1 MANEIRAVLIPI
13 ETDRKLLLPNA
24 MVAEVMA
31 MRSIDDSAAEDDWVL
46 GTVSWRGWD
55 IPLIDFGLL
64 TGYQIDEPADPVS
77 TDTIAVLKCINHPED
92 LPYFAVLSRGIP
104 KLQLVSRG
112 DIQLHEE
119 QDVVHHAIASLVS
132 IEEEMADIPNMNYLE
147 TQLIGLTGEP
157 A

>member
-1 MANEIRAVLIPI
+1 MANDIRAVLIPI

-31 MRSIDDSAAEDDWVL
+31 MRSIDDSDSDESWIL

-64 TGYQIDEPADPVS
+64 TGYQNDDPSDLAS
-77 TDTIAVLKCINHPED
+77 TDNIAVLKCINHPENM
-92 LPYFAVLSRGIP
+92 PYFAVLSRGIP

-119 QDVVHHAIASLVS
+119 QEFINHAIASLVS
-132 IEEEMADIPNMNYLE
+132 IEDEMADIPNMNYIE
-147 TQLIGLTGEP
+147 TQLISLTGEP

>member
-64 TGYQIDEPADPVS
+64 TGYQNDEPADPVR
-77 TDTIAVLKCINHPED
+77 TDNIAVLKCINHPED

>member
-1 MANEIRAVLIPI
+1 MANDIRAVLIPI

-31 MRSIDDSAAEDDWVL
+31 MRSIDDSDADESWIL

-64 TGYQIDEPADPVS
+64 TGYQNDDPAELAS
-77 TDTIAVLKCINHPED
+77 TDNIAVLKCINHPENM
-92 LPYFAVLSRGIP
+92 PYFAVLSRGIP

-119 QDVVHHAIASLVS
+119 QDVNHHAIASLVS
-132 IEEEMADIPNMNYLE
+132 IEDEMADIPNMNYIE
-147 TQLIGLTGEP
+147 TQLISLTGEP

>member
-13 ETDRKLLLPNA
+13 ETNRKLLLPNA

-31 MRSIDDSAAEDDWVL
+31 MRSIDDIDVNEDWIL

-64 TGYQIDEPADPVS
+64 TGYQSDDVKEMAT
-77 TDTIAVLKCINHPED
+77 TDNIAVLKCINHPEN

-119 QDVVHHAIASLVS
+119 KEVNHHAIASLVS
-132 IEEEMADIPNMNYLE
+132 IEDEMADIPNMNYLE
-147 TQLIGLTGEP
+147 TQLISLTGEP

>member
-1 MANEIRAVLIPI
+1 MANDIRAVLIPI

-31 MRSIDDSAAEDDWVL
+31 MRSIDDSDADESWIL

-64 TGYQIDEPADPVS
+64 TGYQNDDPADLAS
-77 TDTIAVLKCINHPED
+77 TDNIAVLKCINHPENM
-92 LPYFAVLSRGIP
+92 PYFAVLSRGIP

-119 QDVVHHAIASLVS
+119 QEFIHHAIASLVS
-132 IEEEMADIPNMNYLE
+132 IEDEMADIPNMNYIE
-147 TQLIGLTGEP
+147 TQLISLTGEP

>member
-13 ETDRKLLLPNA
+13 EANRKLLLPNA

-31 MRSIDDSAAEDDWVL
+31 MRSIDDIETDQKWLL

-64 TGYQIDEPADPVS
+64 TGYQHEEPTNLVS
-77 TDTIAVLKCINHPED
+77 TDNIAVLKCINHPQD

-119 QDVVHHAIASLVS
+119 QEVIHHAIASLVS
-132 IEEEMADIPNMNYLE
+132 IEDEMADIPNMNYLE
-147 TQLIGLTGEP
+147 TQLISLTAEP

>member
-1 MANEIRAVLIPI
+1 MANDIRAVLIPI
-13 ETDRKLLLPNA
+13 ETNRKLLLPNA

-31 MRSIDDSAAEDDWVL
+31 MRSIDDSGVDEPWIL
-46 GTVSWRGWD
+46 GTVTWRGWD

-64 TGYQIDEPADPVS
+64 TGYQHDEPRAVAS
-77 TDTIAVLKCINHPED
+77 TDNIAVLKCINHPKD

-119 QDVVHHAIASLVS
+119 KDVNHHAIA
-132 IEEEMADIPNMNYLE
+132 
-147 TQLIGLTGEP
+147 
-157 A
+157 